1 MTSVTSVS
9 SEPPAPFS
17 VAVVDD
23 DPRLRELLALELGDL
38 GVSAT
43 CFSSA
48 MELLNWEQLHDL
60 QLILLDLMMPEMDGL
75 TCLMK
80 LRQDCFTGKVIVVTA
95 NWDSSRA
102 QELLHAGA
110 DDCWNKTV
118 ALERLAPLVRLLG
131 LASLSG

>member
-1 MTSVTSVS
+1 MSSVS
-9 SEPPAPFS
+9 SEPPTTFS

-23 DPRLRELLALELGDL
+23 DPRLRQLLALELVDL

-48 MELLNWEQLHDL
+48 IELLNWEQLHDL
-60 QLILLDLMMPEMDGL
+60 QLILLDLVMPEMDGL

-80 LRQDCFTGKVIVVTA
+80 LRQHCFTGKVIVVTA
-95 NWDSSRA
+95 NWDSSRE
-102 QELLHAGA
+102 QDLLHAGA

-118 ALERLAPLVRLLG
+118 ALERLGPLVRQLG
-131 LASLSG
+131 LPSLPG